1 MSAPPPYKLL
11 VYDPLDIDRCLGFT
25 QSWQNGADFR
35 IVFVGWRT
43 YGDQANRVGLAEEA
57 RHISV

>member
-1 MSAPPPYKLL
+1 
-11 VYDPLDIDRCLGFT
+11 VYDPLDIDCCPGFT

-35 IVFVGWRT
+35 VVFVVWRT
-43 YGDQANRVGLAEEA
+43 HGDQAKRIRLAEEA